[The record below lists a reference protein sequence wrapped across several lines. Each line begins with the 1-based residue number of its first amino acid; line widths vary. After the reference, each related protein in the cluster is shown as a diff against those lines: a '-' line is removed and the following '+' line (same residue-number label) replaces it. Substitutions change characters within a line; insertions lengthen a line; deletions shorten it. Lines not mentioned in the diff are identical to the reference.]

1 MAAMQGALEDFLRA
15 LRAMEV
21 RVSPAEAIDAH
32 MAVAEVGYAN
42 RELLKD
48 ALCVTLAKSE
58 DEVEKFDIAFDTFFT
73 REEFKGAM
81 GPAERG
87 EDDRLDRR
95 EPEAGQPAGGPGGGS
110 RDRADEASQE
120 TSLAEMLLDNDAIAL
135 SRAMEAAADRA
146 RAKDIRLNT
155 QRSLLTRKTLDE
167 MGLREL
173 EALIN
178 QLRGSGQPRDE
189 ALAERLAERREALFI
204 EAQRFVERQSKLYAS
219 ETGRRMREKILGD
232 MKLTSIDPDEMKS
245 MEALVKRMA
254 KRLASRYS
262 RKRHRADKG
271 KLDVRKTIRRSMG
284 YGGVPFNIV
293 WKSQTIDK
301 PKIIAICDVSRSVA
315 AAAQF
320 LLLFLYSLNEVVD
333 KLEAFAFSDRMVS
346 VNDLLDDEK
355 LDEAIAQILKRIG
368 FRPTDYGRALAD
380 FCDTHLDEL
389 DRHTTVIVLGDGRS
403 NYVNPRLDLMKQIAE
418 RSRAV
423 IWLNPEPET
432 YWGQGDSKMDAYQR
446 FCSVAKSCNT
456 LNQLE
461 KIIEEVLRTYSPR

>member
-32 MAVAEVGYAN
+32 MAVAAVGYGD

-58 DEVEKFDIAFDTFFT
+58 DEVDRFEAAFDTFFT

-95 EPEAGQPAGGPGGGS
+95 EPEAGQPAGGPGGGAQ
-110 RDRADEASQE
+110 DRADEA
-120 TSLAEMLLDNDAIAL
+120 SLAEMLLDNDAIAL

-178 QLRGSGQPRDE
+178 RLRDSGEARDE
-189 ALAERLAERREALFI
+189 QLAERLAERREALFA

-232 MKLTSIDPDEMKS
+232 MKLTSIDVDEMKS

-368 FRPTDYGRALAD
+368 FRPTDYGRALDD
-380 FCDTHLDEL
+380 FCATHLDEL
-389 DRHTTVIVLGDGRS
+389 DRHTTVIILGDGRS

-423 IWLNPEPET
+423 IWLNPEPQT

-461 KIIEEVLRTYSPR
+461 KVIEEVLRTYSPR